1 MKKSIILKERLERF
15 EEQASEK
22 VMMEVEEK
30 MLIMKRDI
38 LEDLIPD
45 IINELEKTRIENSGL
60 RIELEQ
66 KEKERERLLSNLQW
80 ESLSNIQQ
88 K

>member
-1 MKKSIILKERLERF
+1 LKERLERF